1 MMAQNADPIHNFVSR
16 ITQIRH
22 VVSRITPIHQL
33 NKTNKI
39 LQENYITKTLHCIFL
54 VLFYFWNCV
63 GTPPPSFLALFHKY
77 KNTKSYMQ
85 NTELYACERIYVWGA
100 LWIQKLYYVDTMDS
114 RKWWY
119 HFAVDCR
126 IYHVFRIELPC
137 PFWNDKWPRCRAL

>member
-63 GTPPPSFLALFHKY
+63 GTPPPLFWLFFTSIKIQNHICKIQNYMPVKEYTYGVRYEY
-77 KNTKSYMQ
+77 KNY
-85 NTELYACERIYVWGA
+85 
-100 LWIQKLYYVDTMDS
+100 TMSTQWTQGSDDITLLS
-114 RKWWY
+114 TVVY
-119 HFAVDCR
+119 
-126 IYHVFRIELPC
+126 IMYLG
-137 PFWNDKWPRCRAL
+137 